1 MTEAEFQ
8 ITVLNKLEH
17 ILTLLGTEN
26 QPGLVHEVKN
36 LGHRVNKLEK
46 AQERERGFLAA
57 VGMLGGLVG
66 ALLMKALSFLIF
78 K

>member
-8 ITVLNKLEH
+8 AEVLKKLEH

-36 LGHRVNKLEK
+36 LGTRVDKLEK
-46 AQERERGFLAA
+46 AEERQKGFLAA
-57 VGMLGGLVG
+57 VAMLGGLLG
-66 ALLMKALSFLIF
+66 ALIMKALSFLVF